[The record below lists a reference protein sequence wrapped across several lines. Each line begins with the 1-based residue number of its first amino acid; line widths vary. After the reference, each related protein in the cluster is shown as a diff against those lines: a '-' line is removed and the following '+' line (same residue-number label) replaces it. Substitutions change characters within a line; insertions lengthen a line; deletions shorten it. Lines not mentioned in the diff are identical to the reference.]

1 MTAHTAEG
9 WWLEEAGGTGAAA
22 APPLAG
28 DVHAD
33 VLVVGG
39 GYLGMWT
46 AWNVLEHEP
55 QARVVV
61 LEAGRCGHGPSG
73 RNGGMAN
80 SFTDRMAE
88 VREAFGDGPAKALLE
103 ASQDAVR
110 GLGRWCEAQ
119 GVDAWYL
126 ARPHLDVSTSP
137 SQDGGWED
145 TAGALA
151 ALGQPDELRPAAPAE
166 VAAICDSPAFR
177 EGAIVATAATVQPGR
192 LALGLRDRLASRGAA
207 LHERSRVRR
216 LRAGAGGAVAETD
229 GGRVIARQAVLAIGG
244 AALGVRPLHGRMSVA
259 SSHIALTEPVPDV
272 LEACGWTGGEG
283 ITDRRTLLHYFRTTR
298 DGRIALGWGG
308 GRMGFGARTT
318 GVLEIDPDAIAHA
331 KATLVRFFP
340 ALQGR
345 AITHAWGGPIDVGP
359 EHLPMY
365 GTLDPG
371 VHYGFG
377 FTGNGVA
384 PSYLGGQI
392 LAAIALDRRDAVTRL
407 PLVEPHPKRFPPE
420 PFRWLGGSAIR
431 TGFVRRDRLE
441 EEGADVDPVT
451 AFVTSLPK
459 RLGMNLPR

>member
-1 MTAHTAEG
+1 VTLHTPEG
-9 WWLEEAGGTGAAA
+9 WWLEEAGGTPEPAA
-22 APPLAG
+22 PLAG
-28 DVHAD
+28 DVRAD

-61 LEAGRCGHGPSG
+61 LEAGLCGHGPSG

-80 SFTDRMAE
+80 PFTERMVE
-88 VREAFGDGPAKALLE
+88 VREAFGDNRARALLE

-110 GLGRWCEAQ
+110 GLGSWCEAN

-137 SQDGGWED
+137 AQDGGWE
-145 TAGALA
+145 ASAEALA
-151 ALGQPDELRPAAPAE
+151 ALGQPGELAPGSPAE
-166 VAAICDSPAFR
+166 LAAICSSPAFR
-177 EGAIVATAATVQPGR
+177 EGAIVKTAATVQPGR
-192 LALGLRDRLASRGAA
+192 LALGLRDRLMARGAA
-207 LHERSRVRR
+207 VHERSRVRA
-216 LRAGAGGAVAETD
+216 LRAGRGGVVAETAS
-229 GGRVIARQAVLAIGG
+229 GRVIAGQAVLAIGG
-244 AALGVRPLHGRMSVA
+244 AALGVRPLHGRISVA
-259 SSHIALTEPVPDV
+259 SSHIVLTEPVPDV

-308 GRMGFGARTT
+308 GRMGFGSRTDGVLEVDPDAAAHARTT
-318 GVLEIDPDAIAHA
+318 L
-331 KATLVRFFP
+331 LRFFP
-340 ALQGR
+340 GLKGR
-345 AITHAWGGPIDVGP
+345 SITHAWGGPIDVGP
-359 EHLPMY
+359 DHLPIY
-365 GTLDPG
+365 GTVDPG

-384 PSYLGGQI
+384 PSYLGGRI
-392 LAAIALDRRDAVTRL
+392 LAAIALDRRDPVTRL
-407 PLVEPHPKRFPPE
+407 PIVEPHPKRFPPE
-420 PFRWLGGSAIR
+420 PFRWAGGSAIR
-431 TGFVRRDRLE
+431 TAFVRRDRLE
-441 EEGADVDPVT
+441 EEGRGVDPLT